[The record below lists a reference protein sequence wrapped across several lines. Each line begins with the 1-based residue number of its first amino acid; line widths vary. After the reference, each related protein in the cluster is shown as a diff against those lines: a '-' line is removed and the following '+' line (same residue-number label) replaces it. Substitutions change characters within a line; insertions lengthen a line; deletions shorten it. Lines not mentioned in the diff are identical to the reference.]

1 MSEGLPSGD
10 KLTIILDNVMT
21 TKNQNVNPA
30 REVDEV
36 EMRVSDAMKKL
47 GLRAT
52 ARISYSEN
60 QSGSRMWSFY
70 GENGRSIFYPCD
82 DANVINTIYA
92 LLRYVR
98 RKRKRDFSRMFHQ
111 MAADKNLFLSSKWI
125 YDSGSPVRLWWL
137 ANLLSDEAGMPD
149 EVALNWLKKHR

>member
-10 KLTIILDNVMT
+10 KLTIILDNVMN
-21 TKNQNVNPA
+21 TKNQNVVPA

-36 EMRVSDAMKKL
+36 EMRVSGAMKEL

-60 QSGSRMWSFY
+60 QSGTRMWSFY
-70 GENGRSIFYPCD
+70 GENGRSLFYPQD
-82 DANVINTIYA
+82 DASAINSLCTLAIYA
-92 LLRYVR
+92 R
-98 RKRKRDFSRMFHQ
+98 RKRNRDFSRMFHQ
-111 MAADKNLFLSSKWI
+111 MAEDKNLFLSSKWI
-125 YDSGSPVRLWWL
+125 YESGSPVRLWWL
-137 ANLLSDEAGMPD
+137 ANLLSYDDGMPD